1 MLFNKKKVLI
11 LGGSSDI
18 GKTLV
23 NILSQNNRSTQTGM
37 SLPVLETLYRMAPLL
52 DVLAGGANL

>member
-23 NILSQNNRSTQTGM
+23 NILSQNNNYELFIHHSKSIQLKKKM
-37 SLPVLETLYRMAPLL
+37 QIY
-52 DVLAGGANL
+52 